1 MLHKHWWRCRDEY
14 TTHGNV
20 YFVICLILRIDTG
33 SEAPPSSTD
42 HRPELQADPL
52 PQMMKGSLWE
62 TLATVSYD
70 PYAPTFVPIF
80 SDTLK
85 KMNGKYV
92 ELVGFMIPLS
102 AQKKTGA
109 FCFDAVFTWGM
120 FVLCRRGVGLSLW
133 SIVHPSKPI
142 DFTYYPVTITGRLEL
157 LQKDPSELFFR
168 ISKAEVMDKR
178 DMENNPD
185 DTY

>member
-1 MLHKHWWRCRDEY
+1 MNIQRTVMFILLFA
-14 TTHGNV
+14 V
-20 YFVICLILRIDTG
+20 VLRIDTG
-33 SEAPPSSTD
+33 SETPPSSLD
-42 HRPELQADPL
+42 HRPELQASPL

-70 PYAPTFVPIF
+70 PYAPNFVPIF

-85 KMNGKYV
+85 KVNGKYV

-102 AQKKTGA
+102 AQKKQA
-109 FCFDAVFTWGM
+109 R
-120 FVLCRRGVGLSLW
+120 FVLTPYSLGGC
-133 SIVHPSKPI
+133 SFCAGGGGPESLVDVRPSEPI

-168 ISKAEVMDKR
+168 ISKAEVVETR
-178 DMENNPD
+178 DMKNNPG

>member
-1 MLHKHWWRCRDEY
+1 MNIQRTVMFILLFA
-14 TTHGNV
+14 V
-20 YFVICLILRIDTG
+20 VLRIDTG

-42 HRPELQADPL
+42 HRPELQAAPL

-70 PYAPTFVPIF
+70 PYAPNFVPIF

-85 KMNGKYV
+85 KVNGKYV

-102 AQKKTGA
+102 AQKKQA
-109 FCFDAVFTWGM
+109 R
-120 FVLCRRGVGLSLW
+120 FVLTPYSLGGC
-133 SIVHPSKPI
+133 SFCAGGGGPESLVDIRPSKPV

-168 ISKAEVMDKR
+168 ISKAEVVETR
-178 DMENNPD
+178 DMKNNSG

>member
-1 MLHKHWWRCRDEY
+1 MYIQRTVMFILLFA
-14 TTHGNV
+14 V
-20 YFVICLILRIDTG
+20 VLRIDTG

-42 HRPELQADPL
+42 HRPELQASPL

-80 SDTLK
+80 SDTLN

-102 AQKKTGA
+102 AQKKQA
-109 FCFDAVFTWGM
+109 R
-120 FVLCRRGVGLSLW
+120 FVLTPYSLGGC
-133 SIVHPSKPI
+133 SFCAGGGGPESLVDIRPSKPV

-168 ISKAEVMDKR
+168 ISKAEVVETR
-178 DMENNPD
+178 DMKNNSG

>member
-1 MLHKHWWRCRDEY
+1 MYIQRTIMFILLFA
-14 TTHGNV
+14 V
-20 YFVICLILRIDTG
+20 ILRIDTG

-42 HRPELQADPL
+42 HRPELQASPL

-70 PYAPTFVPIF
+70 PYAPIFVPIF

-85 KMNGKYV
+85 KVNGKYV

-102 AQKKTGA
+102 AQKKQTR
-109 FCFDAVFTWGM
+109 
-120 FVLCRRGVGLSLW
+120 FVLTPYSLGGCSFCVGGGGPESLVD
-133 SIVHPSKPI
+133 IRPSKPI
-142 DFTYYPVTITGRLEL
+142 DFTYNPIAITGRLEL

-168 ISKAEVMDKR
+168 ISKAKVMDMDKR
-178 DMENNPD
+178 DMKNNLD
-185 DTY
+185 NAY

>member
-1 MLHKHWWRCRDEY
+1 MNIQRIVMFILLFA
-14 TTHGNV
+14 V
-20 YFVICLILRIDTG
+20 VLRIDTG
-33 SEAPPSSTD
+33 SRELDNQSDEAPPSSTD
-42 HRPELQADPL
+42 HRPELQASPL

-102 AQKKTGA
+102 AQKKQA
-109 FCFDAVFTWGM
+109 R
-120 FVLCRRGVGLSLW
+120 FVLTPYSLGGCSFCVGGGGPESLVD
-133 SIVHPSKPI
+133 IRPSKPI
-142 DFTYYPVTITGRLEL
+142 DFTYNPITITGRLEL